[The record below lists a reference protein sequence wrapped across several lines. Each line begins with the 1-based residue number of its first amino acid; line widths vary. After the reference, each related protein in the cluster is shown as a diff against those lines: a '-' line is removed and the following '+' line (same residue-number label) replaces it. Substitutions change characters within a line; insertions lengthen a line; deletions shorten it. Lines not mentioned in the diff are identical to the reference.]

1 MLIDSANLVPLLK
14 ELVALPHAQQQVF
27 LFCLRLEFGVIHL
40 HSSDIR
46 LVALALGCNPRTVQ
60 RALFAIRNSKILSK
74 CVDIRERKVYRETI
88 EDHV

>member
-27 LFCLRLEFGVIHL
+27 LFCLRLEFGVVL

-46 LVALALGCNPRTVQ
+46 LVAIALGCNPRTVQ

-74 CVDIRERKVYRETI
+74 CVDIR
-88 EDHV
+88 